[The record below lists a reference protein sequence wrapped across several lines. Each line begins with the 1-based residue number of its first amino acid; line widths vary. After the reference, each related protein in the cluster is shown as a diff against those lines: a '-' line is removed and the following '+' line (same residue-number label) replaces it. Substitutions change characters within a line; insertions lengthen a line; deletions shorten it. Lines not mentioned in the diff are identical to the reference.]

1 MSSIQKPK
9 RPYHLFYSY
18 ADEDKTL
25 LSKLEKH
32 LSSLKQ
38 LGEIQDWNKRN
49 VSAGKDWEHEVN
61 GYMNKSSIILLL
73 ISHHYI
79 ASDYYYS
86 REMTYAIQR
95 SKEKKAIIIPII
107 LRPCDWD
114 LEEFPFRK
122 YEVLPSNEKPVTE
135 WSNQD
140 KAFQDISRGIRKA
153 VQNLREYELELKVN
167 QLHPSQYRPFKSI
180 RIAQVNSE
188 PQGTNKITQTVL
200 TLGTTI
206 NSS

>member
-25 LSKLEKH
+25 LNKLEKH

-49 VSAGKDWEHEVN
+49 VSAGKDWDHEVN

-73 ISHHYI
+73 ISQHYI

-86 REMTYAIQR
+86 REMAYAIQR

-140 KAFQDISRGIRKA
+140 KAFQNIAQGIRK
-153 VQNLREYELELKVN
+153 VDQNLREYELELIETII
-167 QLHPSQYRPFKSI
+167 HPYPSSPFK
-180 RIAQVNSE
+180 
-188 PQGTNKITQTVL
+188 T
-200 TLGTTI
+200 
-206 NSS
+206 